1 MSDRTVVVR
10 RVRKPVDET
19 GISVEVEKKG
29 DDKNGESLAN
39 QG

>member
-19 GISVEVEKKG
+19 GALVKSEEKG
-29 DDKNGESLAN
+29 NDGNGKPLAN
-39 QG
+39 KG